1 MKYSKKVEHRPDRIA
16 AVRYPKK
23 VGCRLDRIAAVRH
36 PGGMSD
42 NFRPGGMS
50 YATRRKGGRL
60 RGQERGTHM
69 ALFREDPTTVI
80 IFRLNSLIRQL
91 IISNCSFKTFEE
103 YPLLGLG

>member
-36 PGGMSD
+36 
-42 NFRPGGMS
+42 PGGMS